1 MKKEDKKI
9 YFNII
14 KNYKRMMSN
23 LASNIVAYDS
33 WSDEFSRNQIGDL
46 YAKLIKEFKDVDFT
60 QFTSDELKEF
70 DFQWFDDDLMC
81 MPAWVIDCLPEG
93 VKLTSINGDE
103 FEFKRPRDKSDMKD
117 TRFGV
122 TAYGFTKSQL
132 RDSKLGELLSED

>member
-9 YFNII
+9 YFNVI

-46 YAKLIKEFKDVDFT
+46 YSKLIKEFKDVDFT